1 VSRTFPA
8 SLLRPATV
16 AEVQEAVLYAS
27 PGVGPTTRV
36 RPVAGRSKTALH
48 EPGDGVVVDLAA
60 LSGIT
65 EYQPDEC
72 TFTALA
78 GTPIAEIDARLA
90 AHGQSLPFEPPFAA
104 RGATLG
110 GSVASGLNGPGR
122 YHHGGVRDFLIG
134 AQFVDGEGRLV
145 RGGGKVVKNA
155 AGFYLHHLLLGSLG
169 RLGIFVELT
178 FKVFPVPRAQRT
190 LRVRCA
196 SLADALAALDRV
208 RRSTADPDAVELTAD
223 GELVVR
229 VAGAADAIAPRVEGL
244 AAILGHDRATVI
256 EPASALAPV
265 DADAWW
271 TASREL
277 AWASGS
283 IAKVAVTPSRILA
296 LDAALAR
303 AGAGRRY
310 GAGGE
315 VAWVAWPHDWASLD
329 AVLAEHGLSGVALVG
344 PAPADPMLGV
354 RPDDAFLARV
364 RQTIDPRGTFRG

>member
-1 VSRTFPA
+1 MKTFPA
-8 SLLRPATV
+8 SLLRPASI
-16 AEVQEAVLYAS
+16 AEVQEAVLYAA
-27 PGVGPTTRV
+27 PGVGPTSRL

-48 EPGDGVVVDLAA
+48 HPGDGHVVDLSG

-90 AHGQSLPFEPPFAA
+90 AHGQALPFEPPFVQ

-110 GSVASGLNGPGR
+110 GTVASGLNGPGR

-134 AQFVDGEGRLV
+134 GTFVDGEGRLV

-178 FKVFPVPRAQRT
+178 FKVFPVPRAQRSV
-190 LRVRCA
+190 RVRCA

-208 RRSTADPDAVELTAD
+208 RRSTTEPDAVEVTAD
-223 GELVVR
+223 GEVVVR
-229 VAGAADAIAPRVEGL
+229 VAGAAAAIEPRVAGL
-244 AAILGHDRATVI
+244 LEILGHDRATVV
-256 EPASALAPV
+256 EPPLVLA
-265 DADAWW
+265 DADAAAWW
-271 TASREL
+271 AEAREL
-277 AWASGS
+277 SWAGS
-283 IAKVAVTPSRILA
+283 SLAKVAVTPSRILG
-296 LDAALAR
+296 LDAALAA

-315 VAWVAWPHDWASLD
+315 VAWVAWPGAWSALD
-329 AVLAEHGLSGVALVG
+329 ALLAAQRLSGVALVG
-344 PAPADPMLGV
+344 EAPPDPMLGV
-354 RPDDAFLARV
+354 RPDDAFLSRV
-364 RQTIDPRGTFRG
+364 RQTIDPRGTYRG

>member
-1 VSRTFPA
+1 VRAFPE
-8 SLLRPATV
+8 SLLRPTTV
-16 AEVQEAVLYAS
+16 PEVQEAVLYAA

-36 RPVAGRSKTALH
+36 RAVAGRSKTALH
-48 EPGDGVVVDLAA
+48 APGDGVVVDLAG

-78 GTPIAEIDARLA
+78 GTPIAEIDRRLA
-90 AHGQSLPFEPPFAA
+90 AHGQALPFEPPFSA

-110 GSVASGLNGPGR
+110 GTVASGLNGPGR

-208 RRSTADPDAVELTAD
+208 RRSTTDPDALELTAD
-223 GELVVR
+223 GEVLVR

-244 AAILGHDRATVI
+244 TAILGHDRATVA
-256 EPASALAPV
+256 EAPAALT
-265 DADAWW
+265 DADAAAWW
-271 TASREL
+271 GASREL
-277 AWASGS
+277 AWAAGS

-315 VAWVAWPHDWASLD
+315 VAWVAWPGDWAVLD
-329 AVLAEHGLSGVALVG
+329 ALLVEHGLSGVALVG

-354 RPDDAFLARV
+354 RPDDAFLSRV